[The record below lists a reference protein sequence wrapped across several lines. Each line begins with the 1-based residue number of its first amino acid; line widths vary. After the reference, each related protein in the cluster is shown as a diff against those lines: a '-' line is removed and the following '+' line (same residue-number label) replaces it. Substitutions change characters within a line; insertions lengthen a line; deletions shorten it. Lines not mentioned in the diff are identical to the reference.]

1 VKVTLEKK
9 EKNQVHLEVEV
20 DYDRVKKA
28 LEQAFR
34 SVSQQVN
41 IPGFRKG
48 KAPRQLVERAVGP
61 DYIKN
66 EALNKLVPEALEQA
80 VQQESLELID
90 RPDVEVIS
98 FEDNKALVFKATVP
112 VRPEVE
118 FKGDYKDNSAQ
129 APKTEID
136 PAAVDAKIDELRQQ
150 RATQEVVDRAIA
162 QGDFATLDFA
172 GKLKGEDEP
181 FEGGTAE
188 DFKAEIAPG
197 RFIEGF
203 MEALIGLKAGEEK
216 DFDVTFPEQY
226 HAPNLAGKP
235 ATFHV
240 KVKEVRAKAL
250 PELNDA
256 FAASVGDYNSM
267 ADLKKKI
274 EADLQEEAEDNREL
288 LLRQQILDQVLEKA
302 DVEIPES
309 MIQREIQFL
318 MNQYAQMMQ
327 AQGMDVRNMFDQSR
341 LNDWANSLRDEA
353 TKRIKTSLTLG
364 TVAKANGIVITN
376 EEVDEEIVQ
385 YAQMYR
391 VDPAAVRNQLIQS
404 GGWTTLAD
412 EVLSNKILDWLREQA
427 KVTEGPIPE
436 KYAPKPEGEEEGAE
450 GAGGSEEKGAKPKK
464 APAKKKAAAEEAPA
478 TDEAQA
484 EEGGEE
490 KPAPKK
496 KAPAKKKAASE
507 ETEGAE
513 A

>member
-20 DYDRVKKA
+20 DTDRVKKA

-90 RPDVEVIS
+90 RPDVEVVS
-98 FEDNKALVFKATVP
+98 WEDNKALVFKATVP

-118 FKGDYKDNSAQ
+118 FKGDYKDNAAQ

-136 PAAVDAKIDELRQQ
+136 PAAVDAKIEELRQQ
-150 RATQEVVDRAIA
+150 RATQEVVDRAIE
-162 QGDFATLDFA
+162 QGDFATLDFS
-172 GKLKGEDEP
+172 GKLKGEEEP

-197 RFIEGF
+197 RFIDGF
-203 MEALIGLKAGEEK
+203 MEALIGLKAGDEK

-256 FAASVGDYNSM
+256 FAGTAGDYNSL
-267 ADLKKKI
+267 ADLRTKI
-274 EADLQEEAEDNREL
+274 ENDLKEEAEDSREL

-327 AQGMDVRNMFDQSR
+327 AQGMDVRSMFDQNR
-341 LNDWANSLRDEA
+341 INDWANSLRDEA

-364 TVAKANGIVITN
+364 TVAKANGIIITN

-385 YAQMYR
+385 YAAMYR

-436 KYAPKPEGEEEGAE
+436 KYAPKPEGEEA
-450 GAGGSEEKGAKPKK
+450 SEEATEEK
-464 APAKKKAAAEEAPA
+464 PAKKKAAAKKKADEAPA
-478 TDEAQA
+478 TDEPAG

-490 KPAPKK
+490 KPA
-496 KAPAKKKAASE
+496 AKKKAAPKKKAAE